1 MITHAELPAA
11 HMNYSAGEMNRR
23 FFLSVS
29 QLNSYVDNLLYT
41 DSFLK
46 NVAVKGEVVD
56 VNDKYSNLFV
66 TLKDEESS
74 LDCIIMDRHTIE
86 NISDLERGQVII
98 AVGSVGLYKKS
109 GRFRFRINSFSLY
122 GEGDYYIELER
133 LKKKLQIEGI
143 FAPEHKL
150 ALPSFP
156 RHIGLITSSAG
167 AVMHDVFNVAFR
179 RDPSVR
185 LSIFPVRVQGTE
197 APSDMIKAIDYYE
210 TRTDADVL
218 IICRGGGSLMDL
230 APYNDENLARRIYS
244 CRIPTVSAVGHEI
257 NYSISDLVCDLR
269 APTPSAAAELVVP
282 ERDEILRIISSERE
296 LELLSLVE
304 KLGAAD
310 ETVKVFDSISYA
322 GMIDQRI
329 NRYSEQLFTYDSYI
343 SNTVKSVY
351 NNIEAVLNSLS
362 RQLELLNPFATL
374 KRGYAIVKRG
384 RDHIVSSGSLS
395 AGDRITVMFDDGN
408 VDASVLGEKEN
419 G

>member
-1 MITHAELPAA
+1 
-11 HMNYSAGEMNRR
+11 MNRE

-56 VNDKYSNLFV
+56 INDKYNNLFV

-74 LDCIIMDRHTIE
+74 LDCIIMDRQSIRNIE
-86 NISDLERGQVII
+86 DLERGQVII

-133 LKKKLQIEGI
+133 LKRKLQGEGL
-143 FAPEHKL
+143 FNPEHKL
-150 ALPSFP
+150 SMPSYP
-156 RHIGLITSSAG
+156 RHVGLITSSAG
-167 AVMHDVFNVAFR
+167 AVMHDVYNVASR
-179 RDPSVR
+179 RDPTVR
-185 LSIFPVRVQGTE
+185 LSLYPVRVQGTE
-197 APSDMIKAIDYYE
+197 APFDIIRAIDYYE
-210 TRTDADVL
+210 DQADADVL

-230 APYNDENLARRIYS
+230 APYNDERLARRIFE

-257 NYSISDLVCDLR
+257 NYSICDLVCDLR

-282 ERDEILRIISSERE
+282 ERTEIIRLISEERE
-296 LELLSLVE
+296 RALLSLLE
-304 KLGAAD
+304 RLESAE
-310 ETVKVFDSISYA
+310 ETVAVFDSISYA
-322 GMIDQRI
+322 GMIDIRLK
-329 NRYSEQLFTYDSYI
+329 RYSEQIDTYDSYI

-351 NNIEAVLNSLS
+351 NNIETGLYSLS

-374 KRGYAIVKRG
+374 KRGYAIVKKG
-384 RDHIVSSGSLS
+384 DDHIVSSGSLS
-395 AGDRITVMFDDGN
+395 KGDRISVMFDDGS
-408 VDASVLGEKEN
+408 VDASVLGDDEN